1 MMKEIQDDEASPST
15 AKIAELDLLED
26 DGAED
31 VTSAI
36 LDSLIQGIFHLIPTR
51 TQFII
56 STIISWR

>member
-1 MMKEIQDDEASPST
+1 MKEIQDDEASPST

-56 STIISWR
+56 STIIS